1 MQKLN
6 GNSAM
11 PPSDRTDK
19 AIVISVISLL
29 LAALE
34 IIFRIFKCNLG
45 EYYSLFWI
53 NFGFLIF
60 LFYWPTYFSANPAI
74 SHPVSFR
81 ERYRIFLTALLRA
94 IFYLITVSIILVLI
108 LAVFRKGINDTLQ
121 FWPLLVFWP
130 IYVIIQV
137 KQNFRQLI
145 LPFTIAM
152 LTMVGIQFT
161 TPANPTLETFDRHL
175 PAFEKIVALVK
186 TGEINTKPDRTLS
199 EIELPCEYRYLV
211 GCPHRK
217 IRLKKE
223 GNTNIIFFCSEMP
236 FWGNKT
242 TGFVYRSDRKDISVT
257 PSANSPYLEIKK
269 LKDHWF
275 WQVEGN

>member
-1 MQKLN
+1 
-6 GNSAM
+6 M
-11 PPSDRTDK
+11 PLSDRTTK
-19 AIVISVISLL
+19 AIAISAISLL
-29 LAALE
+29 LAAIE

-53 NFGFLIF
+53 NFGFLTF

-74 SHPVSFR
+74 RHPVSFQ

-94 IFYLITVSIILVLI
+94 IFYLITFSIILVLI
-108 LAVFRKGINDTLQ
+108 LAVFQKGINDTLQ

-137 KQNFRQLI
+137 KHNFRQVI
-145 LPFTIAM
+145 VPFAIGM

-175 PAFEKIVALVK
+175 PAFEKIVAMVRK
-186 TGEINTKPDRTLS
+186 GELNPNLS
-199 EIELPCEYRYLV
+199 KIELPCEYRYLV

-217 IRLKKE
+217 ISLTKE
-223 GNTNIIFFCSEMP
+223 GNTNIIFFCSEIS
-236 FWGNKT
+236 FWENKT
-242 TGFVYRSDRKDISVT
+242 TGFVYRSDRKDISAK
-257 PSANSPYLEIKK
+257 PSVKSPYLEVKK
-269 LKDHWF
+269 LKEHWF